1 MLFFSESELIKLAIE
16 ESDMKQAE
24 FARVIGKSQAQVS
37 KYLSGS
43 SKPPDDIIIR
53 CMNIVVNK
61 KSDKSNLLLLLFEI
75 SKLGDDH
82 HREMRAALLSMI
94 TAYKGRAKLAESS

>member
-1 MLFFSESELIKLAIE
+1 
-16 ESDMKQAE
+16 
-24 FARVIGKSQAQVS
+24 
-37 KYLSGS
+37 
-43 SKPPDDIIIR
+43 
-53 CMNIVVNK
+53 MNIVVNK